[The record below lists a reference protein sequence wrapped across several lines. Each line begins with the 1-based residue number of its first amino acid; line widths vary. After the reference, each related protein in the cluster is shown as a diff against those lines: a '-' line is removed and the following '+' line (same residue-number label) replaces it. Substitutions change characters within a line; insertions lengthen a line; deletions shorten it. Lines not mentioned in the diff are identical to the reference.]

1 MNDEDQYYFDILL
14 EREAPSL
21 PPQAVAGTVRPGA
34 MDAEIGALPRTE
46 VERLVEQA
54 GIGLE
59 RAGRMIDQGKAT
71 ELGRIFSVIDEW
83 VPGTL
88 NDITGKQIPIIGE
101 MRLRDLIPFVG
112 STMDVTDP
120 LTGKITREQ
129 FGTPQALQMLG
140 RGESLTTGTGFA
152 TQMKPDVKAAAGE
165 LLVAPA
171 LKGAGTAATVARK
184 SSRKSL
190 AQSMRQAGM
199 EGRKPVGTN
208 KEVAE

>member
-1 MNDEDQYYFDILL
+1 MNDEDQYYFNILL

-59 RAGRMIDQGKAT
+59 QIGRW
-71 ELGRIFSVIDEW
+71 FDENA
-83 VPGTL
+83 PGSL
-88 NDITGKQIPIIGE
+88 NDLVGKEVPVIGE

-165 LLVAPA
+165 LLTIPV
-171 LKGAGTAATVARK
+171 LKGAATTAKVAQK

-190 AQSMRQAGM
+190 ARSMRQAGM